1 MNSTSLSSNWRKA
14 LKADLTPTT
23 QMRTATSSNP
33 PHLID
38 YSMDKCDELLAR
50 LDALQALADAEVPGT
65 EDALFASV
73 MDVFQEACLMV
84 GEEMKEIFND

>member
-1 MNSTSLSSNWRKA
+1 
-14 LKADLTPTT
+14 
-23 QMRTATSSNP
+23 
-33 PHLID
+33 
-38 YSMDKCDELLAR
+38 MDKCDELLAR

-65 EDALFASV
+65 EEALFVSV